1 MASYNPGI
9 KADIAASYINSR
21 FAEQKWYQ
29 ENANFITSAA
39 GLVATVL
46 AWLVT
51 QPIAEDPKVQM
62 GILVAGFI
70 CTTLGVKVTRNGFS
84 KSQVAKVNNVV
95 AQNVDATPL
104 IPVVEEP
111 DEEGPEDDDDDEDA
125 AAALAAQVEEFN
137 RARET

>member
-1 MASYNPGI
+1 MATYNPGI
-9 KADIAASYINSR
+9 KSDIAASYINSR

-70 CTTLGVKVTRNGFS
+70 CTTLGVKVTKNGFS

-95 AQNVDATPL
+95 AQNIDATPL
-104 IPVVEEP
+104 IPVVTEPDEEEP
-111 DEEGPEDDDDDEDA
+111 DEEEDTA
-125 AAALAAQVEEFN
+125 ATLAAQVEEFN
-137 RARET
+137 RAREM

>member
-9 KADIAASYINSR
+9 KTDIAASYINTR

-39 GLVATVL
+39 GLVATIL

-70 CTTLGVKVTRNGFS
+70 CTTLGVKVTKNGFS
-84 KSQVAKVNNVV
+84 KSQIAKVNNAV
-95 AQNVDATPL
+95 AQNIDATPL
-104 IPVVEEP
+104 IPVVTEP
-111 DEEGPEDDDDDEDA
+111 DEEEPDDEEDA
-125 AAALAAQVEEFN
+125 AAALAAQVAEFN
-137 RARET
+137 RAQEM

>member
-1 MASYNPGI
+1 MATYNPGI
-9 KADIAASYINSR
+9 KSDIAASYINSR

-39 GLVATVL
+39 GLVATIL

-70 CTTLGVKVTRNGFS
+70 CTTLGVKVTKNGFS

-95 AQNVDATPL
+95 AQNIDATPL
-104 IPVVEEP
+104 IPVSPEP
-111 DEEGPEDDDDDEDA
+111 DIEVAPEDDGA
-125 AAALAAQVEEFN
+125 AEELALQVAEFN
-137 RARET
+137 RTREI

>member
-1 MASYNPGI
+1 MATYNPGI
-9 KADIAASYINSR
+9 KSDIAASYINSR

-39 GLVATVL
+39 GLVATIL

-70 CTTLGVKVTRNGFS
+70 CTTLGVKVTKNGFS

-95 AQNVDATPL
+95 AQNIDATPL
-104 IPVVEEP
+104 IPVVTEP
-111 DEEGPEDDDDDEDA
+111 DEEETDAEEDA

-137 RARET
+137 RTREI

>member
-1 MASYNPGI
+1 MATYNPGI
-9 KADIAASYINSR
+9 KSDIAASYINSR

-39 GLVATVL
+39 GLVATIL

-51 QPIAEDPKVQM
+51 QPIAEDPKVQI

-70 CTTLGVKVTRNGFS
+70 CTTLGVKVTKNGFS

-95 AQNVDATPL
+95 AQNIDATPL
-104 IPVVEEP
+104 IPVSPEP
-111 DEEGPEDDDDDEDA
+111 DIEVYPEDDGA
-125 AAALAAQVEEFN
+125 AEELALQVAEFN
-137 RARET
+137 RTREI

>member
-1 MASYNPGI
+1 MATYNPGI
-9 KADIAASYINSR
+9 KSDIAASYINSR

-39 GLVATVL
+39 GLVATIL

-70 CTTLGVKVTRNGFS
+70 CTTLGVKVTKNGFS

-95 AQNVDATPL
+95 AQNIDATPL
-104 IPVVEEP
+104 IPVSPEP
-111 DEEGPEDDDDDEDA
+111 DFEVDPEDDGA
-125 AAALAAQVEEFN
+125 AEELALQVAEFN
-137 RARET
+137 RTREI

>member
-1 MASYNPGI
+1 MASYNSGV
-9 KADIAASYINSR
+9 KTDIAASYINSR

-70 CTTLGVKVTRNGFS
+70 CTTLGVKFTKNGFS
-84 KSQVAKVNNVV
+84 KSQVAKVNNIVSHH
-95 AQNVDATPL
+95 VDDTPL
-104 IPVVEEP
+104 IPVVTEPVEEEP
-111 DEEGPEDDDDDEDA
+111 EDEEDA

-137 RARET
+137 RTQEL

>member
-1 MASYNPGI
+1 MANYNPGI
-9 KADIAASYINSR
+9 KSDIAASYINSR

-62 GILVAGFI
+62 GILVVGFI
-70 CTTLGVKVTRNGFS
+70 CTTLGVKVTKNGFS
-84 KSQVAKVNNVV
+84 KSQIAKVNNAV
-95 AQNVDATPL
+95 AQNIDATPL
-104 IPVVEEP
+104 IPVVTEP
-111 DEEGPEDDDDDEDA
+111 DEEEPAQEDEA
-125 AAALAAQVEEFN
+125 EALALQVEEFN

>member
-1 MASYNPGI
+1 MANYNPGI
-9 KADIAASYINSR
+9 KTDIAASYINTR

-39 GLVATVL
+39 GLVATIL

-70 CTTLGVKVTRNGFS
+70 CTTLGVKVTKNGFS
-84 KSQVAKVNNVV
+84 KSQIAKVNNAV
-95 AQNVDATPL
+95 AQNIDATPL
-104 IPVVEEP
+104 IPTDTVPEV
-111 DEEGPEDDDDDEDA
+111 DPEDDGA
-125 AAALAAQVEEFN
+125 AEELALQVEEFN
-137 RARET
+137 RAREI

>member
-1 MASYNPGI
+1 MANYNPGI
-9 KADIAASYINSR
+9 KTDIAASYINSR

-39 GLVATVL
+39 GLVATIL

-70 CTTLGVKVTRNGFS
+70 CTTLGVKVTKNGFS

-95 AQNVDATPL
+95 AQNIDATPL
-104 IPVVEEP
+104 IPVSPEP
-111 DEEGPEDDDDDEDA
+111 DIEVDPEDDGA
-125 AAALAAQVEEFN
+125 AEELALQVAEFN
-137 RARET
+137 RTREI

>member
-1 MASYNPGI
+1 MATYNPGI
-9 KADIAASYINSR
+9 KSDIAASYINSR

-62 GILVAGFI
+62 GILVVGFI

-95 AQNVDATPL
+95 AQNIDATPL
-104 IPVVEEP
+104 IPVSPEP
-111 DEEGPEDDDDDEDA
+111 DIEVDPEDDGA
-125 AAALAAQVEEFN
+125 AEELALQVEEFN
-137 RARET
+137 RTREI

>member
-1 MASYNPGI
+1 MATYNPGI
-9 KADIAASYINSR
+9 KSDIAASYINSR

-39 GLVATVL
+39 GLVATIL

-70 CTTLGVKVTRNGFS
+70 CTTLGVKVTKNGFS

-95 AQNVDATPL
+95 AQNIDATPL
-104 IPVVEEP
+104 IPVVTEP
-111 DEEGPEDDDDDEDA
+111 DEEETDAEEDA

>member
-1 MASYNPGI
+1 MATYNPGI
-9 KADIAASYINSR
+9 KSDIAASYINSR

-39 GLVATVL
+39 GLVATIL

-70 CTTLGVKVTRNGFS
+70 CTTLGVKVTKNGFS

-95 AQNVDATPL
+95 AQNIDATPL
-104 IPVVEEP
+104 IPVVTEP
-111 DEEGPEDDDDDEDA
+111 DEEETDVEEDA

-137 RARET
+137 RAREI

>member
-1 MASYNPGI
+1 MATYNPGI
-9 KADIAASYINSR
+9 KSDIAASYINSR

-39 GLVATVL
+39 GLVATIL

-70 CTTLGVKVTRNGFS
+70 CTTLGVKVTKNGFS

-95 AQNVDATPL
+95 AQNIDATPL
-104 IPVVEEP
+104 IPVSPEP
-111 DEEGPEDDDDDEDA
+111 DIEVVPEDNGA
-125 AAALAAQVEEFN
+125 AEELALQVAEFN
-137 RARET
+137 RTREI

>member
-1 MASYNPGI
+1 MANYNPGI
-9 KADIAASYINSR
+9 KTDIAASYINTR

-39 GLVATVL
+39 GLVATIL

-70 CTTLGVKVTRNGFS
+70 CTTLGVKVTKNGFS
-84 KSQVAKVNNVV
+84 KSQIAKVNNAV
-95 AQNVDATPL
+95 AQNIDATPL
-104 IPVVEEP
+104 IPVSPEP
-111 DEEGPEDDDDDEDA
+111 DIEVVPEDDGA
-125 AAALAAQVEEFN
+125 AEELALQVAEFN
-137 RARET
+137 RTREI

>member
-1 MASYNPGI
+1 MATYNPGI
-9 KADIAASYINSR
+9 KSDIAASYINSR

-39 GLVATVL
+39 GLVATIL

-70 CTTLGVKVTRNGFS
+70 CTTLGVKVTKNGFS

-95 AQNVDATPL
+95 AQNIDATPL
-104 IPVVEEP
+104 IPVSPEP
-111 DEEGPEDDDDDEDA
+111 DIEVDPEDDGA
-125 AAALAAQVEEFN
+125 AEELALQVAEFN
-137 RARET
+137 RTREV

>member
-1 MASYNPGI
+1 MATYNPGI
-9 KADIAASYINSR
+9 KSDIAASYINSR

-39 GLVATVL
+39 GLVATIL

-70 CTTLGVKVTRNGFS
+70 CTTLGVKVTKNGFS

-95 AQNVDATPL
+95 AQNIDATPL
-104 IPVVEEP
+104 IPVSPEP
-111 DEEGPEDDDDDEDA
+111 DIEVDLEDDGA
-125 AAALAAQVEEFN
+125 AEELALQVAEFN
-137 RARET
+137 RTREI

>member
-1 MASYNPGI
+1 MATYNPGI
-9 KADIAASYINSR
+9 KSDIAASYINSR

-39 GLVATVL
+39 GLVATIL

-70 CTTLGVKVTRNGFS
+70 CTTLGVKVTKNGFS

-95 AQNVDATPL
+95 AQNIDATPL
-104 IPVVEEP
+104 IPVSPEP
-111 DEEGPEDDDDDEDA
+111 DIEVDPEDDGA
-125 AAALAAQVEEFN
+125 AEELALQVAEFN
-137 RARET
+137 RAREM

>member
-1 MASYNPGI
+1 MANYNPGI
-9 KADIAASYINSR
+9 KTDIAASYINTR

-39 GLVATVL
+39 GLVATIL

-70 CTTLGVKVTRNGFS
+70 CTTLGVKVTKNGFS

-95 AQNVDATPL
+95 AQNIDATPL
-104 IPVVEEP
+104 IPVSPEP
-111 DEEGPEDDDDDEDA
+111 DIEVYPEDDGA
-125 AAALAAQVEEFN
+125 AEELALQVAEFN
-137 RARET
+137 RTREI

>member
-1 MASYNPGI
+1 MATYNPGI
-9 KADIAASYINSR
+9 KSDIAASYINSR

-39 GLVATVL
+39 GLVATIL

-70 CTTLGVKVTRNGFS
+70 CTTLGVKVTKNGFS

-95 AQNVDATPL
+95 AQNIDATPL
-104 IPVVEEP
+104 IPVVTEP
-111 DEEGPEDDDDDEDA
+111 DEEETDVEEDA

-137 RARET
+137 RARES

>member
-1 MASYNPGI
+1 MATYNPGI
-9 KADIAASYINSR
+9 KSDIAASYINSR

-70 CTTLGVKVTRNGFS
+70 CTTLGVKVTKNGFS

-95 AQNVDATPL
+95 AQNIDATPL
-104 IPVVEEP
+104 IPVVTEPDEEEP
-111 DEEGPEDDDDDEDA
+111 DEEEDTA
-125 AAALAAQVEEFN
+125 ATLAAQVEEFN

>member
-1 MASYNPGI
+1 MANYNPGI
-9 KADIAASYINSR
+9 KTDIAASYINTR

-70 CTTLGVKVTRNGFS
+70 CTTLGVKVTKNGFS
-84 KSQVAKVNNVV
+84 KSQIAKVNNAV

-104 IPVVEEP
+104 IPVVTEP
-111 DEEGPEDDDDDEDA
+111 DEEEPEDEEDA
-125 AAALAAQVEEFN
+125 AAALAAQVAEFN
-137 RARET
+137 RAQET